1 VSDRYD
7 RVKKAFMAFDTDVA
21 AIHLMECDG
30 CDEGCE
36 RAAEVMWD
44 FSRRLLAGEAWTEDQ
59 LWLAWR
65 DWSKGDTK
73 LINYHVENAV
83 IGFVLAVQRRLLGTD
98 GECKPG
104 DMVKRCGACG
114 TVVPGDAT
122 KCWNCQP
129 TDGGE
134 GCQTVTCCVSST
146 CEDDSCEHRKPHRVF
161 QHDKADHA
169 LPCTEWCECDSAP
182 NGVDVRC
189 APRPTDEPCGTVCQK
204 CGKLGNYSLLDCP
217 ECTGRQTREGSE

>member
-1 VSDRYD
+1 
-7 RVKKAFMAFDTDVA
+7 MAFDTDVA

-98 GECKPG
+98 GECLPASALKDTPFPECAKSCAAIKHLG
-104 DMVKRCGACG
+104 ASECDSVCPDKR
-114 TVVPGDAT
+114 
-122 KCWNCQP
+122 QP

-134 GCQTVTCCVSST
+134 EG
-146 CEDDSCEHRKPHRVF
+146 
-161 QHDKADHA
+161 
-169 LPCTEWCECDSAP
+169 
-182 NGVDVRC
+182 
-189 APRPTDEPCGTVCQK
+189 DE
-204 CGKLGNYSLLDCP
+204 
-217 ECTGRQTREGSE
+217 